1 MRVRV
6 CRVFFGFSFIALSMY
21 VYRVFL
27 LIFSSFSLCLR
38 VDLVDFSK
46 AEEQRNSRRHRLVGR
61 NGLLLTLL
69 ANFVPFCCVLFFF
82 SFFFLFF
89 FPGFPSTVSA
99 AFYRFVVR
107 YFLFVFGVFFFLLFS
122 FYFYQP
128 LQMLVSFLGTSVVW
142 RFHIVLLGFT

>member
-69 ANFVPFCCVLFFF
+69 ANFVPFFL
-82 SFFFLFF
+82 FLFF
-89 FPGFPSTVSA
+89 FPFFSLFFSRVSLDGGGRFLSFCRSLFFICFWFFF
-99 AFYRFVVR
+99 FYF
-107 YFLFVFGVFFFLLFS
+107 FLFIFINHCRCWCRFWARRLFE
-122 FYFYQP
+122 
-128 LQMLVSFLGTSVVW
+128 
-142 RFHIVLLGFT
+142 GFT